1 MTRINWR
8 RVWFGA
14 VGGFVVWA
22 VWSAVCE
29 MVVLAGRYPQAQ
41 TKGVFVADP
50 RYPFFVPAWFATL
63 FVLAFILAWLYAAA
77 RNTLGAGPRTAVL
90 LGVGVGFATGFPID
104 FALAAWLA
112 ASRVF
117 PLWWMIELW
126 AGAILASVVAGWLYR
141 D

>member
-1 MTRINWR
+1 MARINWR
-8 RVWFGA
+8 RVWFGT

-29 MVVLAGRYPQAQ
+29 MAVLAGRYPEAQA
-41 TKGVFVADP
+41 KGMFLTDP

-63 FVLAFILAWLYAAA
+63 FVLAFVVAWLYAAT
-77 RNTLGAGPRTAVL
+77 RNTLGAGPGSAL
-90 LGVGVGFATGFPID
+90 LVGLAIGFVAGFPMD

-126 AGAILASVVAGWLYR
+126 PGAILAALVAGWLYR